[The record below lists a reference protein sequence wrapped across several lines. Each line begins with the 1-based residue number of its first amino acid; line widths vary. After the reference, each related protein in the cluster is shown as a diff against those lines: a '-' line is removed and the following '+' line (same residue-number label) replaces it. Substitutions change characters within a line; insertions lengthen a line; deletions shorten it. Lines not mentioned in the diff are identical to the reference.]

1 MAGAAEAVRRS
12 PNDPNRIFDLAQNV
26 FWLGE
31 LARFQGH
38 TDQAF
43 ANYSEYKRLADQ
55 LVAIDPDNLKWR
67 MESLYGRED
76 VGIALF
82 NKRRFAEAAS
92 EFASV
97 VGPMERLTSVDPQ
110 NETYQTELSK
120 VFAWLADAQRSIG
133 NFDGAIDARRKQI
146 ALLNAAIAAGATNVE
161 FRSQLIPAHQGLGI
175 LLTRRGDAE
184 AGIVEFRAAVGQA
197 HALLPVEPEN
207 MYWKTLAAG
216 AELDLAKGL
225 LSLGRRDEAARQTQS
240 GCALVAAIRG
250 RNPGSSKQTACL
262 MMRSRL
268 ALLSGSTS
276 QALALT
282 RQALV
287 SAQSERNEDPVTNR
301 YGVAAA
307 HLMAGDVYRRTGNI
321 DAANEE
327 WSKALASLPSGVAE
341 KPSEMEQRA
350 IILGRLGRIAGAK
363 QIISKLDA
371 MGYRRLT

>member
-1 MAGAAEAVRRS
+1 
-12 PNDPNRIFDLAQNV
+12 
-26 FWLGE
+26 
-31 LARFQGH
+31 
-38 TDQAF
+38 
-43 ANYSEYKRLADQ
+43 
-55 LVAIDPDNLKWR
+55 
-67 MESLYGRED
+67 

-82 NKRRFAEAAS
+82 NKRRFAEAAR
-92 EFASV
+92 EFASIV
-97 VGPMERLTSVDPQ
+97 APMERLTSVDPQ
-110 NETYQTELSK
+110 NETYQIELSK

-146 ALLNAAIAAGATNVE
+146 ALLNAAIAAGATDVE
-161 FRSQLIPAHQGLGI
+161 FRWQLIPAHQGLGI

-184 AGIVEFRAAVGQA
+184 AGITEFRAAVGQA
-197 HALLPVEPEN
+197 QTLLPVEPEN
-207 MYWKTLAAG
+207 MFWKSLAAG

-225 LSLGRRDEAARQTQS
+225 LSLGRRDEAAQQTQS

-268 ALLSGSTS
+268 ALQSGSRS
-276 QALALT
+276 QALTLA
-282 RQALV
+282 RQALA

-307 HLMAGDVYRRTGNI
+307 HVLIGDVYRRAS
-321 DAANEE
+321 DAKAANEA
-327 WSKALASLPSGVAE
+327 WLKAFVSLPRGVVE